1 MARFP
6 VPGEDFGDYRVERQL
21 GRGGMG
27 VVFAATDRALGRTV
41 ALKVLPPE
49 LANQPDY
56 RERFGREAGILASLD
71 SPHIIT
77 IFAHGEHDGCLF
89 IATQYVAGGDLADAI
104 RAHGPVPLRV
114 AARIGAQLASALG
127 DAHRAGVVHRD
138 IKPHNV
144 LLRQVS
150 DDPFAYLC
158 DFGIAQNAEPGLTQ
172 AGQVAG
178 TFAYLA
184 PERCEGQP
192 ATPAAD
198 VYALGCVL
206 WTAIAGRA
214 PYGGTDIQVG
224 NAHLSAPIPQVVPD
238 SAAAAALNQVLQRSM
253 AKNPAERFPDAHAMR
268 TALTRVAE
276 LAGQPGTPAVRP
288 VPSPDAPGTPFGAAS
303 QPSRPSQPSTPG
315 YPPSQPVPPS
325 QPSQPSFPSSAGA
338 PVLPPQPYRPGPPGP
353 PGPPPPPP
361 RRSRTGLVVA
371 GAVAVVVLVAGGI
384 TAVALGGD
392 DERDRADDPET
403 SDTGD
408 PTDEPTDEPTE
419 ETSASEPTSPP
430 APTPP
435 PSPTAPSTP
444 AEPRTREPRPTY
456 PDVPAA
462 SGVELSVGA
471 ATVRAPAG
479 WGRITQT
486 DLGAQT
492 VGARNYSDFEGYAS
506 SVYLRRIRPT
516 FSLEGAPELLQSL
529 AESSI
534 EESSEGDPDITLL
547 SSTPMPRAWLDGEPA
562 ARVRANYRNNADGL
576 DLVQESWFV
585 ARGPWLWRITF
596 ENSLVDTRAE
606 RRATIDPMVVAWRWR

>member
-6 VPGEDFGDYRVERQL
+6 VPGEEFGDYQVVRQL

-49 LANQPDY
+49 LAGQPDY

-104 RAHGPVPLRV
+104 KAHGPVPLRV

-224 NAHLSAPIPQVVPD
+224 NAHLSAPVPQVVPD
-238 SAAAAALNQVLQRSM
+238 SAAATALNQVLQRSM
-253 AKNPAERFPDAHAMR
+253 AKNPADRFPDAHAMR

-288 VPSPDAPGTPFGAAS
+288 VPSSDAPRAPFGALS
-303 QPSRPSQPSTPG
+303 QPSRPSQPSTAG
-315 YPPSQPVPPS
+315 Y

-338 PVLPPQPYRPGPPGP
+338 PVLPPTPYR

-361 RRSRTGLVVA
+361 RRSRTGLLVA
-371 GAVAVVVLVAGGI
+371 GAVAAVVLVAGGI
-384 TAVALGGD
+384 TALALSGDD

-403 SDTGD
+403 SDTSD
-408 PTDEPTDEPTE
+408 PTDEPTEDPTAE
-419 ETSASEPTSPP
+419 EPTSPP

-462 SGVELSVGA
+462 SGIELSVGA
-471 ATVRAPAG
+471 ATVRAPSG
-479 WGRITQT
+479 WGQITQT
-486 DLGAQT
+486 DLGPQT

-506 SVYLRRIRPT
+506 SVYLRRTKPPIPL
-516 FSLEGAPELLQSL
+516 SGATELLESV

-534 EESSEGDPDITLL
+534 EQSSEGDSQVTLL
-547 SSTPMPRAWLDGEPA
+547 GTTTMPRAWLDGEQA
-562 ARVRANYRNNADGL
+562 VRVRANYRNNTDGL

-585 ARGPWLWRITF
+585 ARGPYLWRITF

-606 RRATIDPMVVAWRWR
+606 RRAIIDPMVVAWRWR